1 MKRITS
7 WLTMAALVV
16 CAVCLVVQSF
26 QEETFQIIQQPVVG
40 EAVGGPRMQVVDGNL
55 DPKGDYQEISLDTT
69 TVQELTVPTGAN
81 LVWLQAGG
89 NNIRYRMDDA
99 DPTTSTGFVLYAGDY
114 VFPPVILRKMRF
126 LAESGTATLRAQPLG
141 L

>member
-1 MKRITS
+1 MKRIQS
-7 WLTMAALVV
+7 WLMTAALIV
-16 CAVCLVVQSF
+16 CAVCLVMQATQKES
-26 QEETFQIIQQPVVG
+26 TFQFTQEPVVG
-40 EAVGGPRMQVVDGNL
+40 WAGGPRMQVVDGNL
-55 DPKGDYQEISLDTT
+55 DPKGDYQELSLDTT
-69 TVQELTVPTGAN
+69 TVQELTVPTDGT

-89 NNIRYRMDDA
+89 NNIRFRMDDA
-99 DPTTSTGFVLYAGDY
+99 DPTTTVGFVLYAGDY